1 MRMPPAARGVR
12 RFVPLRSQLRV
23 CLSHPT
29 FVPEDDAKPLPVSSS
44 ERPPF
49 APEQKR
55 LFREV
60 LELMN
65 RREVPYVVSGAFA
78 LHAHTGIWR
87 DTKDLDLFL
96 EQRHVSNAL
105 RQLQEAGFLC
115 EVCDPVW
122 LAKAHRG
129 DFFVDLITGMSNGVI
144 AVDASWIERALP
156 HPIMGVPSRVLAAEE
171 LIASKLFVTRRE
183 RFDGADI
190 CHVIYGTRG
199 RFDWQRLLGIM
210 GEHWEV
216 LLWALMLFHYIYPAH
231 ANYVPSEIWDDLLGR
246 FQRELRDGS
255 RAPFRGSLIDENMF
269 AIDVYEW
276 GMDNELDRYREQRL
290 LRATTCDPE
299 SKDPAA

>member
-1 MRMPPAARGVR
+1 MRVWPQHPASMR
-12 RFVPLRSQLRV
+12 
-23 CLSHPT
+23 HPT
-29 FVPEDDAKPLPVSSS
+29 GVPEADAKPLPVSSS
-44 ERPPF
+44 ERPQF

-60 LELMN
+60 LEQMN
-65 RREVPYVVSGAFA
+65 ERKVPYVVSGAFA
-78 LHAHTGIWR
+78 LQAHTGIWR

-96 EQRHVSNAL
+96 EQRHVTGAL
-105 RQLQEAGFLC
+105 QGLSEDGFEC

-144 AVDASWIERALP
+144 SVDASWIEHALP
-156 HPIMGVPSRVLAAEE
+156 KAVMGVPCRVLAAEE

-199 RFDWQRLLGIM
+199 KLDWQRLLGIL

-216 LLWALMLFHYIYPAH
+216 LLWSLMLFHYIYPKQ
-231 ANYVPSEIWDDLLGR
+231 ANYVPAAIWDDLLGR

-255 RAPFRGSLIDENMF
+255 SAPFRGSLIDENMF
-269 AIDVYEW
+269 AIDVCEW
-276 GMDNELDRYREQRL
+276 GLDNELARYRERRL
-290 LRATTCDPE
+290 ASAEACNVDCKE
-299 SKDPAA
+299 PAA